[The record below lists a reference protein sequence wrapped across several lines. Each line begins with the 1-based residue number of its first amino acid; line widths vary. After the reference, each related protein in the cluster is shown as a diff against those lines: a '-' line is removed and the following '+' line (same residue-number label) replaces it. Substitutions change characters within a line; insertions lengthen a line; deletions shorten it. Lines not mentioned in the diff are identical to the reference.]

1 MSVPP
6 TQDAREPRESG
17 TGIVPAGTE
26 NARSDPY
33 AWRHPQDVI
42 GLENF
47 DFPRLHRRSEFDA
60 DKIGGIAAPRMAG
73 CAVSRSPEQIRDMIR
88 SGEFERD
95 DRVYLNEL
103 IMQFDCYDIRR
114 FNMYCGISLYEMA
127 RAMIRCN
134 IRLRLLTEWMNC
146 HSPLY
151 ESTDTHHRTWDLSP
165 RL

>member
-1 MSVPP
+1 MPVTPL
-6 TQDAREPRESG
+6 QDAQEPQNPAAP
-17 TGIVPAGTE
+17 TGPAVFPS
-26 NARSDPY
+26 APADPY
-33 AWRHPQDVI
+33 AWRLPQDVI
-42 GLENF
+42 SLDNF
-47 DFPRLHRRSEFDA
+47 DFPQLHRRSEFDSE
-60 DKIGGIAAPRMAG
+60 KIGGIIAPRMAG

-88 SGEFERD
+88 SGKLERN
-95 DRVYLNEL
+95 DRIFLNEL

-114 FNMYCGISLYEMA
+114 FTMYCGISVYEMA
-127 RAMIRCN
+127 RAMIGCG

>member
-1 MSVPP
+1 MSVTNP
-6 TQDAREPRESG
+6 QDAQKLPQPATRDRSSASAD
-17 TGIVPAGTE
+17 VP
-26 NARSDPY
+26 SDPY

-60 DKIGGIAAPRMAG
+60 EKIGGIATPRMAG
-73 CAVSRSPEQIRDMIR
+73 CAVSRSPEQIRDIIR
-88 SGEFERD
+88 SGELDRD
-95 DRVYLNEL
+95 DRVFLNEL

-114 FNMYCGISLYEMA
+114 FTMYCGISRYEMA
-127 RAMIRCN
+127 RAMIGCG

-146 HSPLY
+146 QSPVY
-151 ESTDTHHRTWDLSP
+151 QSTDSHHRTWDLGS